1 MGQIFSQDSANDN
14 DRKTYNSLQEI
25 FESTKAKMY
34 IAALNDECLPIVC
47 AVDKFHE
54 FLFQVDQIEDND
66 LKKKINDIL
75 QKHLSSEHLDE
86 MVELMKRG
94 LNSLLLSASATSALK
109 ELESVRQMHVVHAN
123 RSLLR
128 IDYFVHWVKQVND
141 KKALFYYVQVGVID
155 MARVRLPVLIYELTR
170 ATKEDH
176 IEEVGNKLK
185 RKANSTILLNE
196 AAQTLVKAARGEKGI
211 LRDGGSGT
219 THNETRNTSTEDGV
233 SRDG

>member
-1 MGQIFSQDSANDN
+1 M
-14 DRKTYNSLQEI
+14 QEI

-47 AVDKFHE
+47 AVDKFHQ
-54 FLFQVDQIEDND
+54 FLFQLDGIEANE
-66 LKKKINDIL
+66 LKRKINDIL

-86 MVELMKRG
+86 MVDLMKRG
-94 LNSLLLSASATSALK
+94 LNSVLPPVSQTSPPK
-109 ELESVRQMHVVHAN
+109 ESVRQMHVVHAN

-128 IDYFVHWVKQVND
+128 IDYFVHWVIQD
-141 KKALFYYVQVGVID
+141 GKKALFYYVQVSVID

-176 IEEVGNKLK
+176 IEAVGKKLK
-185 RKANSTILLNE
+185 RKADTTILLNE

-211 LRDGGSGT
+211 LRDGDPVT
-219 THNETRNTSTEDGV
+219 TVTQTANTSALTGQDV
-233 SRDG
+233 SGGD